1 MTRDALLDSIRSLAA
16 PLYGADEADRIVELV
31 SDLVEESNPRD
42 VNDSSLTQADSIL
55 ITYGDLLR
63 REGTPP
69 LRVLHGFLKEHLK
82 GTVSAVRIL
91 PFYPYSSDDGF
102 SVIDYWQVNKELGSW
117 DDISR
122 IGQDFD
128 LMVDA
133 VVNHISSKSK
143 WFQAYL
149 NGDPEYL
156 DFFIEAD
163 PDLDYS
169 TVVRPRAL
177 PLLTEFETRMGRRHL
192 WTTFSADQIDL
203 NFASPEV
210 LKEWIKLFFFYI
222 QQGARFIR
230 LDAVGYLW
238 KEIGTS
244 CIHLDET
251 HRVVQLLRAVAELA
265 NPAAKIVTETN
276 VPHNDN
282 ISYFGNGS
290 NEAHMVYQFPLPPL
304 VLHTFIQEDCR
315 ALSQWAHSL
324 EDPPGDATFF
334 NFLASHDGVGLMPAV
349 DSSVLKN

>member
-1 MTRDALLDSIRSLAA
+1 MKQTGLWSLS
-16 PLYGADEADRIVELV
+16 PTWLR
-31 SDLVEESNPRD
+31 ESNPRD

-82 GTVSAVRIL
+82 GTVSAVHIL

-117 DDISR
+117 EDISR

-238 KEIGTS
+238 KEIG
-244 CIHLDET
+244 ILHPPDET
-251 HRVVQLLRAVAELA
+251 HRVVQFRAVAELA
-265 NPAAKIVTETN
+265 IQPRRSLQKPTF
-276 VPHNDN
+276 HNDN
-282 ISYFGNGS
+282 ISYFG
-290 NEAHMVYQFPLPPL
+290 M
-304 VLHTFIQEDCR
+304 
-315 ALSQWAHSL
+315 
-324 EDPPGDATFF
+324 
-334 NFLASHDGVGLMPAV
+334 GV
-349 DSSVLKN
+349 